1 MMHNWDFAMKMLVS
15 SICNFNALFY
25 PLNSVKNNQ
34 IWHSHSDSIDQEMK
48 WCKTAK
54 HVYQNSKNQCTVT
67 KSIWPHTHG
76 LFVYISSDDE
86 LHQKLFWKILQPI
99 KASFCIFLSC
109 IITQLPWWGHRVPLT
124 YSGWCWCYCSE
135 FYVASPPKCP
145 MLSHERTYGWSTW
158 LTFRCSCSTVL
169 LLENQF

>member
-1 MMHNWDFAMKMLVS
+1 MEINHSTFFYGTMIHLYCLILALHSGATFHPMMHNWDFAMKMLVS

-109 IITQLPWWGHRVPLT
+109 IITQLPCLPAIMRSYMFMGRGILLQK
-124 YSGWCWCYCSE
+124 GE
-135 FYVASPPKCP
+135 FSI
-145 MLSHERTYGWSTW
+145 
-158 LTFRCSCSTVL
+158 
-169 LLENQF
+169 